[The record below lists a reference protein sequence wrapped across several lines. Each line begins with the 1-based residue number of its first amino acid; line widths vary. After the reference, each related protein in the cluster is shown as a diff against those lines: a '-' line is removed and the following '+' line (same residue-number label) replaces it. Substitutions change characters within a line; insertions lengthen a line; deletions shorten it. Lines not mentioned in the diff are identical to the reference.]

1 MIATTLRRA
10 VPGNAAKK
18 LEAVAALRALESE
31 RVKIDDFYVC
41 ALTAWN
47 NVEQRLSDAE
57 ADYKKA
63 ISQRDLAG
71 VKQAAAVLP
80 LLRLQMDHVRTE
92 AGNVGN
98 LRRVGVPFAQF
109 VKEHPE
115 ARETCLGFVRGTL
128 QQAEENAASVLT
140 SEKALLPDWGDATA
154 SPKVQRANSLVN
166 QLTATL
172 ARIEGNK
179 LSEELWRSAC
189 QFLE

>member
-1 MIATTLRRA
+1 MAGNGASATTLRELEQKRRA
-10 VPGNAAKK
+10 IDAFYTSALDVWK
-18 LEAVAALRALESE
+18 AVE
-31 RVKIDDFYVC
+31 R
-41 ALTAWN
+41 
-47 NVEQRLSDAE
+47 QLSDAE
-57 ADYKKA
+57 TGYKQA
-63 ISQRDLAG
+63 INQRDLAG

-80 LLRLQMDHVRTE
+80 LLRLQVDHVRTE

-98 LRRVGVPFAQF
+98 LRRAGVAFALF

-115 ARETCLGFVRGTL
+115 ARETLLCVVRGKL
-128 QQAEENAASVLT
+128 QQAEANAAAVLA